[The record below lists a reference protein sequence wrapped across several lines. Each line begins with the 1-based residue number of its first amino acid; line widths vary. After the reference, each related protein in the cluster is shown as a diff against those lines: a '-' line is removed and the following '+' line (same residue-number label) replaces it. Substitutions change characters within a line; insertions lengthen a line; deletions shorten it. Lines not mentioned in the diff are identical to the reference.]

1 MSKIEYRENPNRAVY
16 VTSDI
21 DSNLVNG
28 LLPQIIKLRLESNDP
43 ICLYIDSFG
52 GNVAHM
58 QRLIDLLKTP
68 TQNGDVCKLITIAVG
83 FAASAAAD
91 FLALGD
97 YAIAYPDARIYYHG
111 TRRSDDNLTLEKIST
126 LEVELR
132 EMNERFALRLA
143 LRMFRRMVM
152 LMITAQSESDDH
164 DPSMLVHAAVTNAN
178 EFFQRLKKNISPDQQ
193 QLINDALERQ
203 QKISQLMGLAAQS
216 LEGEPPPSMLQI
228 EKDLLKKIID
238 FEIPTDEKTDS
249 VSQLHLD
256 AIQDDF
262 IQLRDFI
269 SGAYRDNVEEL
280 VSQRGHAFL
289 SPPEFQEYEKIDSS
303 DEDARRRF
311 VLDKAGPKLDPLFYL
326 VVSICRCLQKGE
338 HPLLATDAYW
348 LGLVDEVIGSEL
360 PSLRTIDELSSTP
373 TA

>member
-1 MSKIEYRENPNRAVY
+1 MSKIEYRENPDRAVY

-21 DSNLVNG
+21 DSNLVNR

-43 ICLYIDSFG
+43 ICLYIDSLG

-111 TRRSDDNLTLEKIST
+111 TRRSDDDLTLEKIST

-132 EMNERFALRLA
+132 ETNERFAPRLA

-152 LMITAQSESDDH
+152 LMITAQSESEDH
-164 DPSMLVHAAVTNAN
+164 DPNMLVHAAVTNTS
-178 EFFQRLKKNISPDQQ
+178 EFFQRLKRNISPDQQ
-193 QLINDALERQ
+193 QLISDALERQ
-203 QKISQLMGLAAQS
+203 QKISQLMNLAVQS
-216 LEGEPPPSMLQI
+216 LGGDPSPSMLQI
-228 EKDLLKKIID
+228 EKELLKKIID

-289 SPPEFQEYEKIDSS
+289 SPTEFQEYERIDSS
-303 DEDARRRF
+303 DEDEQRRF
-311 VLDKAGPKLDPLFYL
+311 VLEKAGPKLDPLFYL
-326 VVSICRCLQKGE
+326 VVSI
-338 HPLLATDAYW
+338 
-348 LGLVDEVIGSEL
+348 
-360 PSLRTIDELSSTP
+360 
-373 TA
+373 